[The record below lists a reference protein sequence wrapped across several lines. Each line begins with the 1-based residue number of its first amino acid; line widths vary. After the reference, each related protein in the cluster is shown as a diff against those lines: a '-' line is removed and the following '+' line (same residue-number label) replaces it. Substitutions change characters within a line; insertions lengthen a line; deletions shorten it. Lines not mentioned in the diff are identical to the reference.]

1 MQGHGLNVQ
10 ELAFEGGHFPWRRPS
25 DYEIRLLLNSPPPT
39 DVTGG
44 RGPERATVVYPT
56 SAGRLDE
63 SVGLGGGR
71 GGVGGWG
78 GGRAGTGRGG
88 S

>member
-1 MQGHGLNVQ
+1 MQGYGLNVQ
-10 ELAFEGGHFPWRRPS
+10 EPAFDGCHFPWRRPS

-63 SVGLGGGR
+63 SVGIGGGR

-78 GGRAGTGRGG
+78 WGWAGTGRGG